1 MKLDGNNIIDYNN
14 IPTSKP
20 KSVSLNG
27 IIYDA
32 RNPFW
37 ELEEGNETSK
47 LVNAVEI
54 AWDGAMVDE
63 LMVPQN
69 ITLADGIE
77 YTVFT
82 AMAKSKTID
91 YIIK

>member
-1 MKLDGNNIIDYNN
+1 MKLDGNNIIDYSN

-37 ELEEGNETSK
+37 ELEEGGETSK
-47 LVNAVEI
+47 LVNAIEI
-54 AWDGAMVDE
+54 AWKYLIYLKE
-63 LMVPQN
+63 TFLM
-69 ITLADGIE
+69 ILI
-77 YTVFT
+77 
-82 AMAKSKTID
+82 
-91 YIIK
+91 